1 MSEILG
7 SLEKHLSEI
16 VRGTV
21 DVVPM
26 DGLKRKLE
34 QGKPLRIKWGADPS
48 APDLHLGHT
57 VVLNKL
63 RSFQELGHTVIFL
76 IGDFTAMIGDPTGRS
91 ETRKALTREQV
102 DKNAETYKAQVFKI
116 LDPERTELRFNS
128 EWLDQLSPTDMVR
141 LAGQYTVARLLERDD
156 FSKRFKSGIPI
167 FVHEFLYPLL
177 QGYDSVALEA
187 DVEVGGTDQRFNL
200 LVGREMQRGFG
211 QQPQIILTMP
221 ILEGIN
227 GTKKMSKSL
236 GNAVGITDTPG
247 DMFGKIMSVSDSLML
262 TYYDLLSS
270 IETGRV
276 EAIKEGEI
284 HPMEAKKDLASEIV
298 ERFHSA
304 EAAKLARQ
312 EFSDRFQRGE
322 VPKDIA
328 VCTLSVSEP
337 QVWICYLLR
346 ESGLVKSTSEARR
359 LIRQGA
365 VKVDGERVSDSEQ
378 LIEANGT
385 LLLRV
390 GKRRILYIAFTN
402 TSRNDR

>member
-102 DKNAETYKAQVFKI
+102 DKNAETYKEQVFKI

-262 TYYDLLSS
+262 KYYDLLSS
-270 IETGRV
+270 IRTGRV
-276 EAIKEGEI
+276 EAIKEGKI

-402 TSRNDR
+402 ALRNDR

>member
-102 DKNAETYKAQVFKI
+102 DKNAETYKEQVFKI

-262 TYYDLLSS
+262 KYYDLLSS
-270 IETGRV
+270 IRTGRV
-276 EAIKEGEI
+276 EAIKEGKI

-337 QVWICYLLR
+337 QVWICYLQR

-402 TSRNDR
+402 ALRNDR

>member
-102 DKNAETYKAQVFKI
+102 DKNAETYKEQVFKI

-262 TYYDLLSS
+262 KYYDLLSS
-270 IETGRV
+270 IRTGRV
-276 EAIKEGEI
+276 GAIKEGKI

-328 VCTLSVSEP
+328 VCRLSVSEP

-402 TSRNDR
+402 ASRNDR

>member
-102 DKNAETYKAQVFKI
+102 DKNAETYKEQVFKI

-211 QQPQIILTMP
+211 QQPQTILTMP

-227 GTKKMSKSL
+227 GTLKMSKSL

-247 DMFGKIMSVSDSLML
+247 EMFGKIMSVSDSLMF
-262 TYYDLLSS
+262 TYYDLLSTKDA
-270 IETGRV
+270 ETVR
-276 EAIKEGEI
+276 AIREGKI

-304 EAAKLARQ
+304 EAAIESRQ
-312 EFSDRFQRGE
+312 EFSSRFQRGE

-328 VCTLSVSEP
+328 ECTLVVSEP
-337 QVWICYLLR
+337 QVWICHVLR
-346 ESGLVKSTSEARR
+346 ESGMVKSTSEARR

-402 TSRNDR
+402 ASRNDR